1 MSLINIKNLLLQIP
15 KSKYQDFVNKIIC
28 TEKYLKTTGTG
39 SGLMSGIFIE
49 YLLKYFLQEN
59 IPDYKS
65 NNVGESDMLI
75 LDKPLS
81 IKKLTPSSTSSLAL
95 DWSKNPKPNESKLY
109 FTTDIFLYIITTGQ
123 MWKTKTDFTEIIKSG
138 FYLIDKDYC
147 KNNITL
153 ISNNKSNSIIKSK
166 DIYKM
171 IQYSLTNNLF
181 IELPKI
187 SEIYTVQQLITF
199 NKDPNKDP
207 NK

>member
-1 MSLINIKNLLLQIP
+1 
-15 KSKYQDFVNKIIC
+15 
-28 TEKYLKTTGTG
+28 
-39 SGLMSGIFIE
+39 
-49 YLLKYFLQEN
+49 
-59 IPDYKS
+59 
-65 NNVGESDMLI
+65 
-75 LDKPLS
+75 
-81 IKKLTPSSTSSLAL
+81 
-95 DWSKNPKPNESKLY
+95 
-109 FTTDIFLYIITTGQ
+109 

-199 NKDPNKDP
+199 NKDPNK
-207 NK
+207 